1 MIGAEEAK
9 NEGLNLDEEKH
20 QRFIETMKESMN
32 KLRSSLQVSSTESNN
47 EVRLIDTEKKKPE
60 E

>member
-9 NEGLNLDEEKH
+9 NQGLNLDEEKH

-32 KLRSSLQVSSTESNN
+32 KLRSSLQVSSSEGNN